1 MALIMISCSS
11 RVLRTEMTEDLS
23 RKLGY
28 PCLSREELTDQAT
41 EAGIPVGKLE
51 MSIIKSPTPS
61 ERLARLKE
69 RYLAF
74 VTAGICAKAKSGNLI
89 YHGRSGALLL
99 PNVSH
104 IFRVRV
110 IPHLENRIQTKML
123 RFRMD
128 RHATE
133 KYIRQVDQDIEKWV
147 HVIHGQEVNDPRL
160 YDLTL
165 NLENMSRT
173 NASMV
178 ICSMAELPDF
188 RPTPVSLQQMDNLC
202 LAAHTRLRLAEDDRI
217 ADADLTISANNGIVT
232 VTYVPRQSQVAKFIP
247 ETLSEIEGIKE
258 LQVTMANTN
267 ILWIQEAYN
276 PKSETFSH
284 LNQIAQRWGAA
295 VEMLRFIPAVGMDS
309 LGPVE
314 IPSLPSL
321 EKMKK
326 EEYNGGIEEDV
337 PDSPRAD
344 DGGLSQTMEE
354 LVRLGRS
361 GGSHTLQGGFRDLSM
376 AISRNVNYSLVV
388 IGDLF
393 LSKPKAAK
401 MRLLRDLR
409 IFLAERIRVPVISS
423 DELQE
428 KYLFGYKQLIK
439 MLLFLAIVLGVY
451 AAIFIYQDP
460 VLNFIQEYKGR
471 KFISSITIGLF
482 APLLA
487 YLVGTVAHLFLKM
500 IKFD

>member
-1 MALIMISCSS
+1 
-11 RVLRTEMTEDLS
+11 MTEDLS

-28 PCLSREELTDQAT
+28 PCLNREELTDQAT

-74 VTAGICAKAKSGNLI
+74 VTAGICAKAQSGNLI

-247 ETLSEIEGIKE
+247 ETLSELMGIKE

-284 LNQIAQRWGAA
+284 LNQVAQRWGAA
-295 VEMLRFIPAVGMDS
+295 VEMLRFIPAVGLDS

-314 IPSLPSL
+314 IPPLPSL

-337 PDSPRAD
+337 PDSQGRRRGFEPNH
-344 DGGLSQTMEE
+344 GGT
-354 LVRLGRS
+354 RPAGTLGRKPYLT
-361 GGSHTLQGGFRDLSM
+361 GRFPG
-376 AISRNVNYSLVV
+376 LVY
-388 IGDLF
+388 GHQPECKL
-393 LSKPKAAK
+393 
-401 MRLLRDLR
+401 
-409 IFLAERIRVPVISS
+409 
-423 DELQE
+423 
-428 KYLFGYKQLIK
+428 
-439 MLLFLAIVLGVY
+439 
-451 AAIFIYQDP
+451 
-460 VLNFIQEYKGR
+460 
-471 KFISSITIGLF
+471 
-482 APLLA
+482 
-487 YLVGTVAHLFLKM
+487 
-500 IKFD
+500 

>member
-11 RVLRTEMTEDLS
+11 RTLRTEMAEDLS

-41 EAGIPVGKLE
+41 EVGIPVGKLE
-51 MSIIKSPTPS
+51 MSVIKNPAPS

-74 VTAGICAKAKSGNLI
+74 VTASICEKAKSGNLI

-147 HVIHGQEVNDPRL
+147 HIIHGQDINDPRL

-165 NLENMSRT
+165 NLENMSLT
-173 NASMV
+173 NVSMA

-188 RPTPVSLQQMDNLC
+188 RPTPVSMKEMDNFC
-202 LAAHTRLRLAEDDRI
+202 LAAHARLRLGEDERT
-217 ADADLTISANNGIVT
+217 ADADITISANNKIVT
-232 VTYVPRQSQVAKFIP
+232 VTYMPRQSQVSKFIP
-247 ETLSEIEGIKE
+247 EVLSELKGIQE

-276 PKSETFSH
+276 PQSETFGH

-295 VEMLRFIPAVGMDS
+295 VEMLRFIPSVGVGS
-309 LGPVE
+309 PGPVE
-314 IPSLPSL
+314 IPSVPSP
-321 EKMKK
+321 ETPRKA
-326 EEYNGGIEEDV
+326 EYNGGIEEDV
-337 PDSPRAD
+337 PNSPRAD

-354 LVRLGRS
+354 LVRRGRS
-361 GGSHTLQGGFRDLSM
+361 GGSHTLQGSFRDLSL

-401 MRLLRDLR
+401 MRMLRDLR

-428 KYLFGYKQLIK
+428 KYFFGYKQLIK
-439 MLLFLAIVLGVY
+439 LILFLVIVLGVY
-451 AAIFIYQDP
+451 SAIFVHQDP
-460 VLNFIQEYKGR
+460 ILSFIQEYKGW
-471 KFISSITIGLF
+471 KFISTITIGLSV
-482 APLLA
+482 PLLA
-487 YLVGTVAHLFLKM
+487 YLMGTVAHLFLKM